1 MQLQKI
7 SLVGAQSL
15 APLLITL
22 VATVLT
28 PLPENISAVF
38 PRSQVLAQTPDA
50 PATVNPPNIEQIR
63 QVAKSHN
70 ATLVEYSINYQTFPV
85 QGKEQTQE
93 SELLIWVIQPT
104 GEITLRRV
112 DLRPLWQKQ
121 NTSLS
126 ELVSSS
132 RAAMGIRSAANKG
145 RITVETVEIRKDNRP
160 SKQLQQLHQLLIE
173 PIADLLPKDPNAR
186 VAFIPQKSLFLLPF
200 AALQDKQGKYLIEQH
215 AIFTAP
221 SIQAL
226 DLLYKQRQ
234 RIQGVAKDVL
244 VVGNPTM
251 PSLPPKIGQKP
262 VSLQLLPGAER
273 EAKAIANLFNTQAL
287 TGDAA
292 TETAIVQQMPQ
303 ARIIHLATTG
313 LLDEEEALRSAI
325 ALAPSNTDDGLL
337 TAEEILNLKLNAE
350 LVVLSACDTGL
361 GRITEDGVIGL
372 TRSFMAAGVPSVIAS
387 LGSMPDEQT
396 AFLMTEFYKNL
407 QSNPDKAAALRSAM
421 LATMKQHP
429 DPINWA
435 AFILIGEP

>member
-15 APLLITL
+15 APLLITF

-38 PRSQVLAQTPDA
+38 PGFQVLAQTPDA
-50 PATVNPPNIEQIR
+50 PAAVNPPNIEQIR

-70 ATLVEYSINYQTFPV
+70 ATLVEYSINYQTFPI

-132 RAAMGIRSAANKG
+132 RGAMGIRSASNKG
-145 RITVETVEIRKDNRP
+145 GIFVETIKDNSP

-200 AALQDKQGKYLIEQH
+200 AALQDKQGKYLIERH

-234 RIQGVAKDVL
+234 QIQAVAKDML

-262 VSLQLLPGAER
+262 VSLQPLPGAER

-313 LLDEEEALRSAI
+313 LLDEEEALRSAV

-372 TRSFMAAGVPSVIAS
+372 TRSFIAAGVPSVIAS

-421 LATMKQHP
+421 LATMKKHP
-429 DPINWA
+429 DPRDWA

>member
-7 SLVGAQSL
+7 SLAGVQSL
-15 APLLITL
+15 VPLLITF

-28 PLPENISAVF
+28 PF
-38 PRSQVLAQTPDA
+38 PGKTAEIFPGSQMLAQTPEA
-50 PATVNPPNIEQIR
+50 PATVNPLNIEQIR
-63 QVAKSHN
+63 QVAKEHN
-70 ATLVEYSINYQTFPV
+70 ATLVEYSINYETFPV

-93 SELLIWVIQPT
+93 SELLIWVVQPT

-132 RAAMGIRSAANKG
+132 RAAMGIGSAANKSG
-145 RITVETVEIRKDNRP
+145 IFVTTKQDNRP
-160 SKQLQQLHQLLIE
+160 SKQLQQLHQLLVE
-173 PIADLLPKDPNAR
+173 PIAELLPKAPNAR

-226 DLLYKQRQ
+226 DLLYKHRQ
-234 RIQGVAKDVL
+234 RIQGIAKDVL

-251 PSLPPKIGQKP
+251 PRVPPKIGQKP
-262 VSLQLLPGAER
+262 VLLQQLPGAEQ
-273 EAKAIANLFNTQAL
+273 EANAIANLFNTQAL
-287 TGDAA
+287 IGDAA

-313 LLDEEEALRSAI
+313 LIDEEEALRNAI

-350 LVVLSACDTGL
+350 LVVLSACDAGL

-372 TRSFMAAGVPSVIAS
+372 TRSFLAAGVPSAIAP
-387 LGSMPDEQT
+387 LGLIPDEPT

-407 QSNPDKAAALRSAM
+407 QSNPDKAVALQNAM

-429 DPINWA
+429 NPMNWA
-435 AFILIGEP
+435 GFILIGEP